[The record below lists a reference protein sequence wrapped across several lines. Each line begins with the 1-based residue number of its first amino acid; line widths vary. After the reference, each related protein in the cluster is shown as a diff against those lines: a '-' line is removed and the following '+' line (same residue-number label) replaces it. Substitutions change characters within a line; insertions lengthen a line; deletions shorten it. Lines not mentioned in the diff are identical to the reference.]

1 MNYTVTWKPAAQDEL
16 TELWLE
22 AADRSDV
29 TSAAHRIEQLLGRDP
44 LAHGE
49 SRTGSI
55 RVMFV
60 SPVGVFFDVQE
71 QDRIVA
77 VLSVWRVP

>member
-1 MNYTVTWKPAAQDEL
+1 VNYTVIWKPAAHAEL

-22 AADRSDV
+22 ASNRSDL
-29 TSAAHRIEQLLGRDP
+29 TSAANKIDQLLKRDP
-44 LAHGE
+44 HSQGE
-49 SRTGSI
+49 SRSGSI

-60 SPVGVFFDVQE
+60 DPVGVFFDIRE

-77 VLSVWRVP
+77 VLSVWRVA